1 MTLNLIDRNIEEINL
16 NFISIFV
23 DLSKAFDTIIY
34 HNARAPFEQVF
45 LICEIIFALN
55 AGCYGF
61 LKTAR
66 GLTSSTLVL
75 QIDV

>member
-16 NFISIFV
+16 NFISIGIFV

-34 HNARAPFEQVF
+34 NNARAPFKQVF

-66 GLTSSTLVL
+66 GLTSLTLVP
-75 QIDV
+75 